1 MAQSTF
7 SRRLEEIAA
16 ALRQAGLRPVPT
28 GPGSL
33 RSIAELEVRVAALE
47 KTIEEAIEDISTTL
61 ELVESRL
68 FPGKATFR
76 KQRDARLG
84 SSLTSLPRGPLTAP
98 PVVSQ
103 TGQLPNVQ
111 GFRTA
116 PPQASIP
123 VPTPNA
129 PGPAQPSHQFA
140 PASAGVRPPLSS
152 ADFPPGVPASVLAA
166 ATGKAVPAEEL
177 PQVDTVDLGPPPAVG
192 RAPIPVA
199 RPPMTITPSIA
210 RAMAAAQAAEDAAEL
225 EAAQAEEAAA
235 LEAVQAMQEEGES
248 DLAEGSVETTAEPA
262 PEGSQAPAEGD
273 KRDTEPPPTERP
285 SSAP

>member
-1 MAQSTF
+1 MSQSRF
-7 SRRLEEIAA
+7 SSRLEEIVAV
-16 ALRQAGLRPVPT
+16 LRQAGLRPVPT

-33 RSIAELEVRVAALE
+33 RSIAELELRVMALE
-47 KTIEEAIEDISTTL
+47 RSIEEAVEDMEETL
-61 ELVESRL
+61 ERL
-68 FPGKATFR
+68 DARLHPNNQTFR
-76 KQRDARLG
+76 KRRNARLG
-84 SSLTSLPRGPLTAP
+84 SGLTSVPRGPLTAP

-111 GFRTA
+111 GMVRIA
-116 PPQASIP
+116 PPQASMP

-140 PASAGVRPPLSS
+140 PASAGVRPPLSA

-177 PQVDTVDLGPPPAVG
+177 AQEPVDLGPPPAVG

-210 RAMAAAQAAEDAAEL
+210 RAMAAAQAAEDEAEL
-225 EAAQAEEAAA
+225 EAARAEEAAA
-235 LEAVQAMQEEGES
+235 LEAVQAMQEEGQS

-262 PEGSQAPAEGD
+262 PEGSQVPAEGD